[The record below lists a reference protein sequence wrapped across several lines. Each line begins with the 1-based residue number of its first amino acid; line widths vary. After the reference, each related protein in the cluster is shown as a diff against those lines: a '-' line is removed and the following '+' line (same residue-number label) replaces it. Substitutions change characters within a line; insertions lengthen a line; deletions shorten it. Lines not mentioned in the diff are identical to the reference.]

1 MSRLP
6 TGLAASSEAP
16 SDAVPVWLVSESEL
30 ESCRTRWSETANRW
44 LEATCFTG
52 KAGATAL
59 LPASDGTLAGVV
71 GVVDDPASPFAAARI
86 ASAVPKGVY
95 RLHPEGSVGA
105 DVAALGWALER
116 YRYRRGADDDGP
128 RLVVNTASAATA
140 RAVRLA
146 EAATLGRDLVNTPAN
161 KLGPAEL
168 ADRIAAE
175 GERFGATV
183 TICVGDALLEANY
196 PAIHAVGRASARAPR
211 LVDLRWG
218 DPDAPRL
225 TLVGKGVCFDTGG
238 LDIKP
243 ASNMVLMKK
252 DMGGAAVMT
261 ALAQAVMG
269 AGLPVR
275 LRLLVPAVENSI
287 AGDAFRPGDVIA
299 TRKGLEVEIGNTDAE
314 GRLVLADA
322 LADADLE
329 APDLLLD
336 AATLTGA
343 ARVALGAE
351 LPALFTPDDEVA
363 DTFAVAAEEARDPLW
378 RLPLHAGYRKGL
390 ESPVADLNNTGEGGF
405 AGAITA
411 ALFLE
416 RFVERSPRWAH
427 LDIYGH
433 NPKPRPGRPKGGEA
447 TALLAL
453 WRLVERRYGD

>member
-1 MSRLP
+1 MRALP
-6 TGLAASSEAP
+6 TGLVASSEVAGE
-16 SDAVPVWLVSESEL
+16 AVPVWLVSESEL
-30 ESCRTRWSETANRW
+30 DGCRARWSEGANRW
-44 LEATCFTG
+44 LDATGFRG

-59 LPASDGTLAGVV
+59 LPAPDGSLAGVV
-71 GVVDDPASPFAAARI
+71 GVVGDAASPFAAAKL
-86 ASAVPKGVY
+86 AGAVPAGVY
-95 RLHPEGSVGA
+95 RLHPGGSVGA

-116 YRYRRGADDDGP
+116 YRYRRGAEDDGP
-128 RLVVNTASAATA
+128 RLVVNPGSAAAA

-146 EAATLGRDLVNTPAN
+146 DAATLGRDLVNAPAN
-161 KLGPAEL
+161 RLGPAEL
-168 ADRIAAE
+168 AERITAV
-175 GERFGATV
+175 GERFGAAV
-183 TICVGDALLEANY
+183 TICIGDDLLAANF

-218 DPDAPRL
+218 DPSAPKL

-243 ASNMVLMKK
+243 ASNMLLMKK

-261 ALAQAVMG
+261 ALAQAIMA
-269 AGLPVR
+269 AGLPIR

-287 AGDAFRPGDVIA
+287 SGDAFRPGDVIA

-314 GRLVLADA
+314 GRLILADA

-329 APDLLLD
+329 APDLLVD

-351 LPALFTPDDEVA
+351 LPALFTPDDEIA
-363 DTFAVAAEEARDPLW
+363 GAFAVAADEARDPLW
-378 RLPLHAGYRKGL
+378 RLPLHPGYRSGL
-390 ESPVADLNNTGEGGF
+390 ESPVADLSNTGEGGF

-433 NPKPRPGRPKGGEA
+433 NPKHRPGRPKGGEA